1 MGGVNVTNA
10 NHVDTGQR
18 HVATLVWSID
28 PNVQCETRKHMNNG
42 RGAKARSEIG
52 EAAWD
57 KNVFRAGFYVRVY

>member
-28 PNVQCETRKHMNNG
+28 PSVQSETRKHMNNG
-42 RGAKARSEIG
+42 EERKQGQKLEKQHG
-52 EAAWD
+52 TKMCLEL
-57 KNVFRAGFYVRVY
+57 FFYVRVY